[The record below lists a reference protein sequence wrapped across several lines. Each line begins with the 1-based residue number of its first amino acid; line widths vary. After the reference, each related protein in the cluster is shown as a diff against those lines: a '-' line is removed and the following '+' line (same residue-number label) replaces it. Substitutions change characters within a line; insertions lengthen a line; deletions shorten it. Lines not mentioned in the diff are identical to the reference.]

1 MDWGLVGVAVGEPG
15 SILRGKRVETWGETA
30 ACLEKVSDC
39 LVLTLGMAKSLW
51 PPVSVLFT
59 SHPPTRGPFRDLSGH
74 SAKQR
79 RPGGKTVSLRV
90 LSHNSTLRQVSPT

>member
-59 SHPPTRGPFRDLSGH
+59 SHPPGDPLGTCQVTAQNRGDRVGKLSP
-74 SAKQR
+74 SEC
-79 RPGGKTVSLRV
+79 
-90 LSHNSTLRQVSPT
+90 